1 MTIRKKISLLLIK
14 DVSVQ
19 FGESVMNFF
28 TFRNPWEIIV
38 AYLVTVLGFACVY
51 SFFLARDFY
60 HPYVKFEPVV
70 QAERVRLERSLDHA
84 IAAELDRSPDLGT
97 GVKFQRTQGAVIIR
111 GGQETTSRGALLAS
125 YSLAMSLSRGDE
137 QGRLF
142 LVSIPILIS
151 PFGLKTYF
159 KNPLIP
165 SPADRV
171 EAPGFQGSGELGTV
185 YVARDPQRP
194 IEYEITLTRRS
205 EDQATVANSIA
216 TALERVAL
224 TDEQQVLAAEIL
236 DADRGFPSGLQG
248 GFSRMLYFS
257 AVTITTVGYGDVV
270 PLTGAARFFAALEAT
285 LGIILLGLFIS
296 SLASRT
302 TRKGDRM

>member
-1 MTIRKKISLLLIK
+1 VAVQDQRPSFAGTVRQ
-14 DVSVQ
+14 SVWVR
-19 FGESVMNFF
+19 GMNFLSI
-28 TFRNPWEIIV
+28 RSAWQIIV
-38 AYLVTVLGFACVY
+38 AYLVAVLGFACVY

-70 QAERVRLERSLDHA
+70 QAERVRLERSLDNA
-84 IAAELDRSPDLGT
+84 IATELDRSPDLGAN
-97 GVKFQRTQGAVIIR
+97 VKFQRTQGAVIIR
-111 GGQETTSRGALLAS
+111 GGQETSLRGSLSAS
-125 YSLAMSLSRGDE
+125 YSFAMSLSRGDG

-142 LVSIPILIS
+142 FVSIPILIS

-159 KNPLIP
+159 KNPSVP
-165 SPADRV
+165 SAA
-171 EAPGFQGSGELGTV
+171 EAPGLQGSGELGTV
-185 YVARDPQRP
+185 YIARDPQRR

-205 EDQATVANSIA
+205 EDQAAVGASIA

-224 TDEQQVLAAEIL
+224 TADQQVLAAEIL

-270 PLTGAARFFAALEAT
+270 PLTGAARFVAALEAT

-296 SLASRT
+296 SLAFGTADSR
-302 TRKGDRM
+302 